1 MRGIAAGDLKSFKEL
16 IDLLFLLSVFALEI
30 GYFVL
35 AVSIDLLQ
43 ELSQIV
49 YVVDERLLSSL
60 EFVDTV
66 LQLSIRQ

>member
-1 MRGIAAGDLKSFKEL
+1 MRGIATGDLKSFKEL
-16 IDLLFLLSVFALEI
+16 IDLLFLLSVLALEI

-49 YVVDERLLSSL
+49 DVVDERLLSSL

>member
-16 IDLLFLLSVFALEI
+16 IDLLFLLSVLALEI

>member
-1 MRGIAAGDLKSFKEL
+1 MSGIAAGDLKSFKEL

>member
-1 MRGIAAGDLKSFKEL
+1 MRGIATGDLKSFKEL
-16 IDLLFLLSVFALEI
+16 IDLLFLLSVLALEI